1 MGPSPHSLRGKG
13 GGLAKALSGLG
24 IRDKHSPGDKMSD
37 RLVAAITQPCILCE
51 GDLEEWLIYRDEPR
65 GIERI
70 ERTRL
75 KHDCPVLR
83 DLVAER
89 YRAFQD
95 PYRP

>member
-24 IRDKHSPGDKMSD
+24 IREPHSPGDKMSE
-37 RLVAAITQPCILCE
+37 RLIAAITQPCILCE
-51 GDLEEWLIYRDEPR
+51 GDLEEWLVYRDNLR

-75 KHDCPVLR
+75 PHVCEALR
-83 DLVAER
+83 DLVSER

>member
-1 MGPSPHSLRGKG
+1 
-13 GGLAKALSGLG
+13 
-24 IRDKHSPGDKMSD
+24 MSE
-37 RLVAAITQPCILCE
+37 RLIASITQPCILCE
-51 GDLEEWLIYRDEPR
+51 GDLEEWLIYRDNLR
-65 GIERI
+65 GVERV

-75 KHDCPVLR
+75 PHECQALR